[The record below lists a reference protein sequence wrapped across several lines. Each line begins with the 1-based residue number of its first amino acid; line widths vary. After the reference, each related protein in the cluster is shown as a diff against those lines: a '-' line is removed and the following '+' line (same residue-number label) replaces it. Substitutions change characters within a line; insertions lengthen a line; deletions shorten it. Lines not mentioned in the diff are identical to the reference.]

1 MTMKHGRALRRS
13 AVLLAGT
20 LTLAACGGGR
30 NDETPAAPVATDGA
44 SGAALHLDR
53 CEGGYQP
60 TKGVTATSIK
70 LGQTAPLTGPL
81 AVLAGPVKGAKAF
94 FAYANAELGG
104 VHGRKIELVTKDDG
118 YDPSRTQSMTGELL
132 QKDGVFGLFGVLGT
146 ANNLAVW
153 DDLEA
158 QCVPNLFALSP
169 SARLGDEKG
178 HPWTVNASSTSAN
191 DAAAFAEYLKTR
203 GDVRTVALLNQNDD
217 FGKGYAAAL
226 KKALAGSGITIVEEE
241 TYLQTDPDV
250 RTQITNLAATG
261 ADVFSGGIAGV
272 KCAQALK
279 AIQASGWEPAI
290 VLPPTCA
297 AAPILALTAPGGS
310 QGMVSSTILKDPTN
324 PQWADDPQMKLYEKK
339 AAQYNPGVDVDDPS
353 VALGWT
359 VAAVAYQTLKD
370 APALTRAEVMA
381 TARNLDG
388 VSVGLLLPDI
398 TYRTGPGDP
407 FSVESVS
414 LIRYDQK
421 DKLWDFIDSSG
432 NPLPAGKSA
441 AISSEGRTGRLVG

>member
-1 MTMKHGRALRRS
+1 MKMKHGRALRRS
-13 AVLLAGT
+13 AVLLAGA

-30 NDETPAAPVATDGA
+30 NDDTPAAPVATGGA
-44 SGAALHLDR
+44 SSAALHLDR

-60 TKGVTATSIK
+60 TRGVTATSIK

-104 VHGRKIELVTKDDG
+104 VKGRQIELVTKDDG
-118 YDPSRTQSMTGELL
+118 YDPSRTQSLTRELL
-132 QKDGVFGLFGVLGT
+132 QKDEVFGLFGVVGT

-158 QCVPNLFALSP
+158 QCVPNLFALSL

-178 HPWTVNASSTSAN
+178 HPWTINASSTSAN
-191 DAAAFAEYLKTR
+191 DAVAFAEYLKAR
-203 GDVRTVALLNQNDD
+203 GNVRTVALLNQNDD
-217 FGKGYAAAL
+217 FGKGYATAL
-226 KKALAGSGITIVEEE
+226 KKALTGSNITVVKDE

-250 RTQITNLAATG
+250 RTQITNLAATR

-279 AIQASGWEPAI
+279 AIQASDWEPAI
-290 VLPPTCA
+290 VLPPSCA
-297 AAPILALTAPGGS
+297 GAPILALAPGAS
-310 QGMVSSTILKDPTN
+310 QGMVSTTILKDPTN
-324 PQWADDPQMKLYEKK
+324 PQWADDPQMKLYKEK
-339 AAQYNPGVDVDDPS
+339 AAQHSPGVDVDDPN

-388 VSVGLLLPDI
+388 VSAGLLLPDI
-398 TYRTGPGDP
+398 TYRSGPGDP
-407 FSVESVS
+407 FSLESVS

-421 DKLWDFIDSSG
+421 NKRWDFIDSSG
-432 NPLPAGKSA
+432 NLLPAGKSA
-441 AISSEGRTGRLVG
+441 VISSEGRTGQLVG